1 MDTVSWLFLCSF
13 TTSVP
18 FRRTR
23 RTPPT
28 SPTDVPST
36 DSQSIEGC
44 GLPEAEQSSQPPEE
58 LENSRRDGG
67 SITNDGPRRWESKAA
82 VSSEKRAEAKNTV
95 SLDKIYNENLM
106 NKIHYNCFVARKNYS
121 KTFLL

>member
-1 MDTVSWLFLCSF
+1 MWVAICGNIGQHSKEGCLAAAGNGSS
-13 TTSVP
+13 TSVP

-58 LENSRRDGG
+58 LENSSRDGG
-67 SITNDGPRRWESKAA
+67 SITNDGPRRSYLAGA
-82 VSSEKRAEAKNTV
+82 QV
-95 SLDKIYNENLM
+95 NLIELT
-106 NKIHYNCFVARKNYS
+106 NAIGS
-121 KTFLL
+121 IT